1 MLIKTCAC
9 IAALLASMAAMAS
22 EKPASKV
29 KASTDAQD
37 LELIYRLAERPV
49 AVVVGNIC
57 KVRGA
62 VWGNGPRPG
71 VKQALVNVLTGE
83 TFRTKTGASGVY
95 SLDIPYHGQPIV
107 LQEQIDE
114 PVHVI
119 KEFSATAH
127 VINGGVVCDHRLRTA
142 VAQAPNSKENK

>member
-1 MLIKTCAC
+1 MLLKPIAC
-9 IAALLASMAAMAS
+9 ITALLISTAAIAS
-22 EKPASKV
+22 EKPASMS
-29 KASTDAQD
+29 KAHTNAQD

-49 AVVVGNIC
+49 AVVVGNTC

-71 VKQALVNVLTGE
+71 VRQALVNVLTGE
-83 TFRTKTGASGVY
+83 TYRTKTGASGVY

-119 KEFSATAH
+119 KEFAANAH
-127 VINGGVVCDHRLRTA
+127 VINGGAVCDHRLRTA
-142 VAQAPNSKENK
+142 IAQAPNSKETK

>member
-1 MLIKTCAC
+1 MKPLPFLPLVLC
-9 IAALLASMAAMAS
+9 ALLPLAASADNAKAATPS
-22 EKPASKV
+22 S
-29 KASTDAQD
+29 SSND
-37 LELIYRLAERPV
+37 LQLIYQLAERPV

-62 VWGNGPRPG
+62 VWGNGPRPS

-95 SLDIPYHGQPIV
+95 SIDIPYHGQPIV
-107 LQEQIDE
+107 LQERIDE
-114 PVHVI
+114 PVLVI
-119 KEFSATAH
+119 KEFAATAH

-142 VAQAPNSKENK
+142 VAQAPNSKETK

>member
-1 MLIKTCAC
+1 MKRLAILTLVLSALVPY
-9 IAALLASMAAMAS
+9 AAAAEITISDASS
-22 EKPASKV
+22 SASK
-29 KASTDAQD
+29 D
-37 LELIYRLAERPV
+37 LELVYRLAVRPV
-49 AVVVGNIC
+49 GVVVGKTC
-57 KVRGA
+57 KIRGA

-71 VKQALVNVLTGE
+71 VKQALVNALTGE

-119 KEFSATAH
+119 KEFAATAH